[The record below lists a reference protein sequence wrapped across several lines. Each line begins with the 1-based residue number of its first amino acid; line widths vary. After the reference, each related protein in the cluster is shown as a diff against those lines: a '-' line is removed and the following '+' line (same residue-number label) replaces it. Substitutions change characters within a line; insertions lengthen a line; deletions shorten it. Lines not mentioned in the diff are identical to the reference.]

1 MKIKLK
7 TTKFQSMVSKA
18 IKGAGNNK
26 LLPITNL
33 ICIEKSDG
41 FLRLRTTDTANYVEV
56 VSEMPEGDDMCVVV
70 PVDTFGK
77 LIGKMTSESITLSV
91 EDGTHLEIL
100 GNGKYKLALSVDED
114 GSIDFPM
121 PDFTG
126 DELGI
131 INKTT
136 IKNILDVNRA
146 SVSKKMDTPAFCGYY
161 MSDIVITTDEDT
173 ICLNSINVTDTP
185 ILVSSEMMDLLSMF
199 TSEKIAVYRSPD
211 SGDLRFETDELIVQ
225 GPEND
230 DKELFPVDAL
240 RAYLDE
246 TFTSMCKVPKLSL
259 INTMDRLSLFITP
272 YDKNGAYLTF
282 TKRGLDIKSKES
294 SSSEVI
300 NYLASENHIA
310 YKCCVD
316 VPQLATQLSAIPGD
330 EVEIWYGHDAAIKL
344 VSGNVTRIISLIED
358 DALQSEQA

>member
-1 MKIKLK
+1 MKITLK
-7 TTKFQSMVSKA
+7 TTKFQSMVAKA

-33 ICIEKSDG
+33 ICIEKSNG
-41 FLRLRTTDTANYVEV
+41 FLKLRTTDTANYVEV
-56 VSEMPEGDDMCVVV
+56 ITEMPEGDDMCVVV

-77 LIGKMTSESITLSV
+77 LVGKMTSESITLSV
-91 EDGTHLEIL
+91 EDGTHLEIQ

-121 PDFTG
+121 PEFVGTEIG
-126 DELGI
+126 TV
-131 INKTT
+131 NKTT
-136 IKNILDVNRA
+136 IKHILDVNRA

-161 MSDIVITTDEDT
+161 VNDMVITTDEDT
-173 ICLNSINVTDTP
+173 ICLNLIDVSEKP
-185 ILVSSEMMDLLSMF
+185 ILVSFEMMDLLSMF
-199 TSEKIAVYRSPD
+199 SSEKITMSMSDA
-211 SGDLRFETDELIVQ
+211 GELRFETDEMVIQ

-240 RAYLDE
+240 KAYLNE

-272 YDKNGAYLTF
+272 YDKNGAYFTF

-300 NYLASENHIA
+300 NYLASENHTA

-316 VPQLATQLSAIPGD
+316 VPQLATQLAAIPGD

>member
-1 MKIKLK
+1 MKITLK
-7 TTKFQSMVSKA
+7 TAKFQSMVAKA

-41 FLRLRTTDTANYVEV
+41 FLKLRTTDTANYVEV
-56 VSEMPEGDDMCVVV
+56 ITEMPEGDDMCVVV

-77 LIGKMTSESITLSV
+77 LISKMTSESITLSV
-91 EDGTHLEIL
+91 EDDTNLQIS

-114 GSIDFPM
+114 GAIDFPM
-121 PDFTG
+121 PEFTG
-126 DELGI
+126 DTFGTV
-131 INKTT
+131 NKTT
-136 IKNILDVNRA
+136 IKNIIDVNKA

-161 MSDIVITTDEDT
+161 MHDIIITTDEDT
-173 ICLNSINVTDTP
+173 ICLNGIKVFDSPLLISP
-185 ILVSSEMMDLLSMF
+185 EMIELLTMF
-199 TSEKIAVYRSPD
+199 SDEKVDVYLSPD
-211 SGDLRFETDELIVQ
+211 TGDLRFETADLVVQ

-230 DKELFPVDAL
+230 DKDLFPVDAL

-272 YDKNGAYLTF
+272 YDKNGAYFTF

-300 NYLASENHIA
+300 NYLASENHTA

-316 VPQLATQLSAIPGD
+316 VPQFASQLSAIPGD

-344 VSGNVTRIISLIED
+344 VSGNVTRIISLLED
-358 DALQSEQA
+358 DSIQSE